1 MTLAAMACQA
11 NMPNSPDDGQLLNFV
26 DWVVRACRNPK
37 ISAHYFRLLVSLVDT
52 YPELLEVVEKEFEIE
67 VKLVR
72 KNAADISEKTAERFF
87 KDLSTINVVG
97 YKSPFDKAAGQRR
110 SYLTP
115 LPDFSYVENFDTS
128 SVDRKRKAKAEEEKR
143 RNQFKD
149 PRKLWN
155 CEVCGGELLYDATP
169 HCKSCGHLHATIKD
183 IPANEIT
190 IEAEVHEI
198 AEGDDSWLNEWD
210 TPTIEV
216 QAVRPGAIQ
225 QQQLPETPRPAE
237 VGKHPRGIA
246 CPDCHSLN
254 NWYPVQADWGETMY
268 WCAIC
273 MPQDQN

>member
-11 NMPNSPDDGQLLNFV
+11 NMPDSADDGQLLNFV
-26 DWVVRACRNPK
+26 DWVIRACRNPK

-52 YPELLEVVEKEFEIE
+52 YPQLLEVVEKEFEIE

-72 KNAADISEKTAERFF
+72 KNAADVSEKTAERFF
-87 KDLSTINVVG
+87 KDLSTINVVA

-115 LPDFSYVENFDTS
+115 LPDFTYVETFDTS

-143 RNQFKD
+143 RNQFRD

-155 CEVCGGELLYDATP
+155 CEVCGGELLYDATA
-169 HCKSCGHLHATIKD
+169 HCKSCGHVHATIKD
-183 IPANEIT
+183 IPAADIT

-198 AEGDDSWLNEWD
+198 ADGEEDAWLNEWD
-210 TPTIEV
+210 TPTVEV
-216 QAVRPGAIQ
+216 QAISPAV
-225 QQQLPETPRPAE
+225 QQLPMTPAPAAPAS

-246 CPDCHSLN
+246 CPDCHAMN
-254 NWYPVQADWGETMY
+254 NWRAVPADWGGEIY
-268 WCAIC
+268 VCAIC
-273 MPQDQN
+273 YPD